1 MMYVL
6 HVPTDDARTY
16 VEEEKLPAAVSTYL
30 LLYVRIYCT
39 YLVLV
44 YLLTYVRTLLVQ
56 PRRLTSTHS
65 RMGWSTDTQSNT
77 LNV

>member
-1 MMYVL
+1 MYVL

-30 LLYVRIYCT
+30 LLYVRICCT

-44 YLLTYVRTLLVQ
+44 YVVMDVRSYCTYYG
-56 PRRLTSTHS
+56 SY
-65 RMGWSTDTQSNT
+65 
-77 LNV
+77 